1 MKFVLAPPLPSVRQP
16 WEPLFDCVN
25 LILRGLKL
33 IATGS
38 IRSPAT
44 ASAAT
49 VVPGQLPISMRLA
62 GLLTGL
68 ERIDLVS
75 SREHLTTDPSCHPH
89 KKRSPYS

>member
-16 WEPLFDCVN
+16 WEPLFDSVN

-33 IATGS
+33 IAQAAFVHPPLPARR
-38 IRSPAT
+38 RSFPDNF
-44 ASAAT
+44 
-49 VVPGQLPISMRLA
+49 PISMRLA